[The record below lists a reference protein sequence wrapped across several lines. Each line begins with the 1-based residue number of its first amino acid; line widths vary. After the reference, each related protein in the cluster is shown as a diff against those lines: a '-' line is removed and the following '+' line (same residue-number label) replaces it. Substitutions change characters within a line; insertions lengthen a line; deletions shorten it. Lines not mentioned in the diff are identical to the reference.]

1 MIMLSPLEYEKLVK
15 APPRGG
21 KRISVQVS
29 LHLFL
34 KVQLWWNFELEVGRR
49 DKVGRWLQLILDEV
63 VVSKASVTLEIRTP
77 WRRELL

>member
-34 KVQLWWNFELEVGRR
+34 KVQL
-49 DKVGRWLQLILDEV
+49 
-63 VVSKASVTLEIRTP
+63 
-77 WRRELL
+77 